1 MSDTHHN
8 AHSKGY
14 DNDQSPYT
22 HPDIH
27 THHDEAAGV
36 TTRKKI
42 WQVFWILF
50 ILTAIEFVIA
60 FTVPRGAFRNITYTL
75 MTLVKAFYIVGTFM
89 HLKDE
94 VKSLIMTILIPLTF
108 VLWLILALLIEGGF
122 YGKGWFLGL

>member
-1 MSDTHHN
+1 MSDHST
-8 AHSKGY
+8 HSKGY

-27 THHDEAAGV
+27 TQHDEAAGV
-36 TTRKKI
+36 TLRKKI
-42 WQVFWILF
+42 WTVFWILF

-60 FTVPRGAFRNITYTL
+60 FTVPRGALRNITYIL
-75 MTLVKAFYIVGTFM
+75 MTLVKAFYIVGSFM

-94 VKSLIMTILIPLTF
+94 VKSMVMTILIPLAF
-108 VLWLILALLIEGGF
+108 VLWLILVLLIEGTF